1 MPQLRFPK
9 RDTEGLPSIVA
20 DNNYDTYI
28 TFYPGDSF
36 TVNYDTPKHIY
47 AIIMIHDSTLSSVQ
61 KYMILEVTE
70 DGVSYSRIPSLITSS
85 FVHGANYNNYW
96 IVNQSV
102 KGWRIRNTSAYSVW
116 IREIIVLT
124 PDDAKPHLTTL
135 YPDTIE
141 IINSGTTNL
150 DYVSNLSYISDGDD
164 NTYAAFAFRGG
175 YFTYTLYLQG
185 AFSLPMASVISP
197 FVLIEI
203 EQGTA
208 INLPS
213 VINDNRSHGY
223 FIWGSKDTIPAFASD
238 VDIDSLLNRFPN
250 SPKLFWSQRVYEY
263 FFSYLNQVRG
273 GFGEYFLSPAT
284 YYSSTYAKT
293 AVTNALNLRGI
304 VNNPALYVPYFF
316 SLYHR
321 PLFIF
326 GLTDYIAYATN
337 DLSEPFVYTA
347 ANGSTG
353 RIYLRFGLRLEA
365 SSSPVGGN
373 FKVKIYGM
381 GFLCFPQMD
390 FEAPRTFPD
399 NAVWFDHTPLG
410 SVTRDN
416 NEDTESPDIT
426 TNEKFVSIY
435 PVAVDVS
442 PGRILRY
449 RIRSTSG
456 EASTFNLDRY
466 YGFHQV
472 DSDSILWYYE
482 RDFHW
487 VDDTLESF
495 DVTGEDQYGQT
506 KVIKVEIKPI

>member
-20 DNNYDTYI
+20 DNDYDTYI
-28 TFYPGDSF
+28 TIYPGDYF
-36 TVNYDTPKHIY
+36 TVNYDTSKHIY
-47 AIIMIHDSTLSSVQ
+47 AIIMIHDTTLSTVQ
-61 KYMILEVTE
+61 RYMILEVTE

-85 FVHGANYNNYW
+85 FVRSANRNNYW
-96 IVNQSV
+96 IVNRTV
-102 KGWRIRNTSAYSVW
+102 IGWRIRNSAYSSVK

-124 PDDAKPHLTTL
+124 PDDTKPYLNIL
-135 YPDTIE
+135 YPDTVE
-141 IINSGTTNL
+141 IIYSGTTNF
-150 DYVSNLSYISDGDD
+150 YGVSNLSHISDGDD
-164 NTYAAFAFRGG
+164 STYATFYFPGG
-175 YFTYTLYLQG
+175 HFVYTLYLQG
-185 AFSLPMASVISP
+185 TFSIPMASIISP

-203 EQGTA
+203 EPGVASGLPTA
-208 INLPS
+208 ID
-213 VINDNRSHGY
+213 DNKSHGY
-223 FIWGSKDTIPAFASD
+223 FIWGSKDSIPAFASD
-238 VDIDSLLNRFPN
+238 VDIDSPLNRSPN

-273 GFGEYFLSPAT
+273 VFAEDFLSPTT
-284 YYSSTYAKT
+284 YYSSTYART
-293 AVTNALNLRGI
+293 AVTNALNLKGI
-304 VNNPALYVPYFF
+304 VNNPTLYVPYFF

-326 GLTDYIAYATN
+326 DLTNYIAYATD

-365 SSSPVGGN
+365 SSSPVSGN
-373 FKVKIYGM
+373 FQVKIYGM

-390 FEAPRTFPD
+390 FEVPRTFPD
-399 NAVWFDHTPLG
+399 NAVWFDHIPLG
-410 SVTRDN
+410 GVTRDN

-435 PVAVDVS
+435 PVALDVS

-449 RIRSTSG
+449 RIRSTSD

-495 DVTGEDQYGQT
+495 DVTGEDRYGQT
-506 KVIKVEIKPI
+506 KVIKVEITPT